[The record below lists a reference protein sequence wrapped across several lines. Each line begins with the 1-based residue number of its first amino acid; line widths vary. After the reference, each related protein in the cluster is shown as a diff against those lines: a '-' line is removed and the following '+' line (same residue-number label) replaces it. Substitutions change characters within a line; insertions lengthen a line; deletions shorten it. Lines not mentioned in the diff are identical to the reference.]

1 MVLFSSANCA
11 HFDNLRYITSMDIQV
26 HRDTYGIPHIE
37 AQSEMDAWYAMGY
50 TSAQDRLW
58 QMEWYRRRGTGRWSE
73 IVGADGLEADRLF
86 RRFRLDEASII
97 DESALTTKTRQMFQR
112 YSDGVNAFV
121 AENDLA
127 PEYELTE
134 TPWEKWENW
143 HSILVFKVRHVIMGK
158 QLTKIARLNL
168 LHQVGSEKMALLDGD
183 PPGGTVILPPAGV
196 THQAVKLGQQE
207 LERALENLGTLAI
220 EDGGSNSWA
229 VHGSRT
235 STGKPV
241 ICNDSH
247 RPLDVP
253 NVYWQ
258 CHVICPEF
266 NVAGAAF
273 PGVPAFPHFGFNG
286 EVAWN
291 ITHGSADY
299 TDVWVEE
306 FRENSGL
313 LEYKDQAEW
322 LVADVKEV
330 TIGVKDHDDMLMEI
344 VSTRRG
350 TVMHG
355 NPRGGAGISMRYTA
369 TDRVNNQWEALRPM
383 LMAQTVLELNDTQ
396 DIWEEPVN
404 NLVSAD
410 TSDNI
415 SYLYR
420 GRIPVR
426 ADVSGRVYPAFGA
439 DGVGDWIDDVPA
451 SDLPQSTNPPEGFVA
466 TSNQSP
472 WSRSEPFL
480 SHEFSVPSRAERLA
494 ELLDG
499 DQVWKPEDIVNLQ
512 GDVTSVP
519 ARRWAE
525 YVGALPHLS
534 GAAEQARQLL
544 SGWDGELSS
553 TGLHG
558 LLYTCLRDTLIEQI
572 YRPVLGDETW
582 DWIQLPVN
590 ASAKGIVSRW
600 FYGLGQTVGNI
611 NESQTPDGRAM
622 KDVLVSSLEIAWET
636 AVRIGGPDSK
646 RWKWGDFHR
655 TNAKHTLSPL
665 LGDRL
670 NPPDAV
676 MGGDGDTVQVSSI
689 GSSEGGTDPMFPVG
703 ALSVYRQMVDFND
716 PTEGWWVIPGGASG
730 NLDSLHYSDQ
740 LELWETHQ
748 LIPMLFQP
756 SRARDGAAFTET
768 IRPSGD

>member
-1 MVLFSSANCA
+1 MN
-11 HFDNLRYITSMDIQV
+11 TQV
-26 HRDTYGIPHIE
+26 HRDNYGIPHIE
-37 AQSEMDAWYAMGY
+37 ADSELDAWYAMGY

-86 RRFRLDEASII
+86 RRFGLDEASVV
-97 DESALTTKTRQMFQR
+97 DESALTTETRAMFQR

-121 AENDLA
+121 RENGLA
-127 PEYELTE
+127 SEYDVTG
-134 TPWEKWENW
+134 TSWEKWENW

-168 LHQVGSEKMALLDGD
+168 LHQVGAETMSMLDGE
-183 PPGGTVILPPAGV
+183 PPGGAVILPPAGV
-196 THQAVKLGQQE
+196 TEQAVKLGQPE
-207 LERALENLGTLAI
+207 LERALQNLGTLAI

-273 PGVPAFPHFGFNG
+273 PGVPAFPHFGYNG

-306 FRENSGL
+306 FRDNAGT
-313 LEYKDQAEW
+313 LEYKELGQWHTAET
-322 LVADVKEV
+322 VNV
-330 TIGVKDHDDMLMEI
+330 TIGVKGHTDVPMEI

-355 NPRGGAGISMRYTA
+355 DPREGAGISMRYTA
-369 TDRVNNQWEALRPM
+369 TDRVNSQWESLRPM
-383 LMAQTVLELNDTQ
+383 LMAKTVTELNGTQ

-410 TSDNI
+410 IEGNI

-426 ADVSGRVYPAFGA
+426 ADVSGRIYPGFGA
-439 DGVGDWIDDVPA
+439 DGVGDWIGDVP
-451 SDLPQSTNPPEGFVA
+451 SNELPQSINPPEGFVA

-472 WSRSEPFL
+472 WAKPEPFL
-480 SHEFSVPSRAERLA
+480 SHEFSIPSRAERLA
-494 ELLDG
+494 ELLGG
-499 DQVWKPEDIVNLQ
+499 DQVWEPVDVVSLQ

-525 YVGALPHLS
+525 YVTALPPTQ
-534 GAAEQARQLL
+534 GKAEQARQLL
-544 SGWDGELSS
+544 SGWDGQLGLSS
-553 TGLHG
+553 PEG
-558 LLYTCLRDTLIEQI
+558 LLYTCLRDALMEQI
-572 YRPVLGDETW
+572 YRPILGDEAW
-582 DWIQLPVN
+582 DWIHLPVN

-600 FYGLGQTVGNI
+600 FYGIGQTVGDI
-611 NESQTPDGRAM
+611 NKSQTPDGRAM
-622 KDVLVSSLEIAWET
+622 ADILVSSLEIAWTT
-636 AVRIGGPDSK
+636 AVGVGGPDSTL
-646 RWKWGDFHR
+646 WKWGDFHR
-655 TNAKHTLSPL
+655 TDARHTLTPL
-665 LGDRL
+665 VGERL
-670 NPPDAV
+670 NPPDAG
-676 MGGDGDTVQVSSI
+676 MGGDGDTVQVSSV
-689 GSSEGGTDPMFPVG
+689 GSNDAGVEPVFPVT
-703 ALSVYRQMVDFND
+703 ALSVYRQVVDFSD
-716 PTEGWWVIPGGASG
+716 PSEGWWIIPGGASG
-730 NLDSLHYSDQ
+730 NNESSHYSDQ
-740 LELWETHQ
+740 LRLWETHQ

-756 SRARDGAAFTET
+756 SSARDAAVSTET
-768 IRPSGD
+768 IQQ

>member
-1 MVLFSSANCA
+1 
-11 HFDNLRYITSMDIQV
+11 MDIQI
-26 HRDTYGIPHIE
+26 HRDSYGIPHIE
-37 AQSEMDAWYAMGY
+37 AQSEIDAWYAMGY
-50 TSAQDRLW
+50 ASAQDRLW

-73 IVGADGLEADRLF
+73 VVGIDGLEADRLF
-86 RRFRLDEASII
+86 RRFQLDEASIV
-97 DESALTTKTRQMFQR
+97 DELALTDETREMFQR

-121 AENDLA
+121 TENELA
-127 PEYELTE
+127 PEYGLTG
-134 TPWEKWENW
+134 TPWEQWENW

-168 LHQVGSEKMALLDGD
+168 LHKVGVETMAMLDGE
-183 PPGGTVILPPAGV
+183 PPGGAVILPPAGV
-196 THQAVKLGQQE
+196 TKQTVKLGQPE
-207 LERALENLGTLAI
+207 LERSLENLGTLAI

-229 VHGSRT
+229 LHGSRT
-235 STGKPV
+235 STGKPI

-286 EVAWN
+286 QVAWN

-306 FRENSGL
+306 FRDNSGT
-313 LEYKDQAEW
+313 LEYKDQGEW
-322 LVADVKEV
+322 CAADVRNV
-330 TIGVKDHDDMLMEI
+330 AIAVKDHADVPMEI
-344 VSTRRG
+344 VSTQRG
-350 TVMHG
+350 AIMHG
-355 NPRGGAGISMRYTA
+355 DPRGGAGISMRYTA
-369 TDRVNNQWEALRPM
+369 TDRVNNQWESLRPM
-383 LMAQTVLELNDTQ
+383 LMAETVLELNDTQ

-426 ADVSGRVYPAFGA
+426 ADVSGRVYPGFGA
-439 DGVGDWIDDVPA
+439 DGTGDWVGDVPP
-451 SDLPQSTNPPEGFVA
+451 DELPQSINPPEGFIA

-472 WSRSEPFL
+472 WDKSEPFL

-494 ELLDG
+494 ELLG
-499 DQVWKPEDIVNLQ
+499 DDRIWYPQDVVRLQ

-525 YVGALPHLS
+525 YTAALPQTE
-534 GAAEQARQLL
+534 GAAEQARMLL
-544 SGWDGELSS
+544 AGWDGELTS
-553 TGLHG
+553 TSPQG
-558 LLYTCLRDTLIEQI
+558 LLYTCLRDALIEQI
-572 YRPVLGDETW
+572 YRPVLGDDAW
-582 DWIQLPVN
+582 AWIQLPVN

-600 FYGLGQTVGNI
+600 FYGLGQTIEDI
-611 NESQTPDGRAM
+611 NTSQTPDGRSMA
-622 KDVLVSSLEIAWET
+622 DILVSSLEIAWAS
-636 AVRIGGPDSK
+636 AVRIGGPNSNLWD
-646 RWKWGDFHR
+646 WGKFHR
-655 TNAKHTLSPL
+655 TNATHTLAPL
-665 LGDRL
+665 LGERL
-670 NPPDAV
+670 NPPDAG
-676 MGGDGDTVQVSSI
+676 MGGDGDTVQVSSVGSGETGI
-689 GSSEGGTDPMFPVG
+689 GSVFPVG
-703 ALSVYRQMVDFND
+703 ALSVYRQVVDFDD
-716 PTEGWWVIPGGASG
+716 PNEGWWIIPGGASG
-730 NLDSLHYSDQ
+730 NSESPHYSDQ

-748 LIPMLFQP
+748 LVPMLFQLG
-756 SRARDGAAFTET
+756 RARDEAASTE
-768 IRPSGD
+768 IIQR